1 MIKPPVGRGALRR
14 GGSRALAV
22 VAAAAAAAL
31 LAPQAASAAGAG
43 SFSPTASMP
52 FPRHGSVAAPLPDG
66 RVLVAGGQGNLFG
79 QTVHLASALVFDPST
94 NGFSAGG
101 IGQMGTARAG
111 AVAAPLPDGRVLV
124 AGGSDGG
131 VPFHSSAEIFDPRTN
146 TFTPTGSMSSPRFS
160 PVAAPLPDG
169 RILVA
174 GGRDG
179 GNDLSSAEVFN
190 PATNGFSSA
199 GSMGTAREGATAAPL
214 PDGQVLVAGGT
225 GLSSAEAFNPATNSF
240 SSAGIGQLGLR
251 QSGAAAAP
259 LPDGRVLVAG
269 GYDGSGPS
277 GSQASGEVFDPAT
290 NSFSSAGIGSM
301 ATARIDAAAAPL
313 PDGRVLVVGGRNYGI
328 TEIFAT
334 AEIFAASNGFS
345 YRVRGKRLLVT
356 VEASGTVEVKGEKGG
371 SRAASARKRKKRS
384 PLRPSS
390 ASGGPGTIAVPLR
403 LGKAAKGKLRRKGKV
418 RVRATITFS
427 PQGGLANSQT
437 AKLRIRAKSRKK
449 DREKHR

>member
-1 MIKPPVGRGALRR
+1 VIKPRLRR
-14 GGSRALAV
+14 GGLARAGSRALALV
-22 VAAAAAAAL
+22 ATVAAGAL
-31 LAPQAASAAGAG
+31 LAPQAANGAGAG
-43 SFSPTASMP
+43 SFSPTGSLP
-52 FPRHGSVAAPLPDG
+52 FPRHNLVAAPLPDGRVIVAGGQANLFGQTAHLASALVFDPAINGFSSGIGAMGTARAGAAAARLPDGRVLVVGGSDGNVPFHSSAEIFDPKTNTFSPTGSMSSPRFNPVAAPLPDG
-66 RVLVAGGQGNLFG
+66 RVLVAGG
-79 QTVHLASALVFDPST
+79 
-94 NGFSAGG
+94 
-101 IGQMGTARAG
+101 
-111 AVAAPLPDGRVLV
+111 
-124 AGGSDGG
+124 
-131 VPFHSSAEIFDPRTN
+131 
-146 TFTPTGSMSSPRFS
+146 
-160 PVAAPLPDG
+160 
-169 RILVA
+169 
-174 GGRDG
+174 RDG
-179 GNDLSSAEVFN
+179 AADLASAEVFN

-225 GLSSAEAFNPATNSF
+225 GLSSAEVFNPATNSF
-240 SSAGIGQLGLR
+240 SSAGIGQLSLR

-259 LPDGRVLVAG
+259 LPDGRVLVVG

-313 PDGRVLVVGGRNYGI
+313 GDGRVLVVGGRNYGI
-328 TEIFAT
+328 TQIFAT

-356 VEASGTVEVKGEKGG
+356 VQASGTVEVRGEKGG

-437 AKLRIRAKSRKK
+437 AKLKIKAKSRKK
-449 DREKHR
+449 DREKQK

>member
-43 SFSPTASMP
+43 SFSPTGSLP
-52 FPRHGSVAAPLPDG
+52 FPRS
-66 RVLVAGGQGNLFG
+66 
-79 QTVHLASALVFDPST
+79 
-94 NGFSAGG
+94 
-101 IGQMGTARAG
+101 G

-124 AGGSDGG
+124 AGG
-131 VPFHSSAEIFDPRTN
+131 
-146 TFTPTGSMSSPRFS
+146 
-160 PVAAPLPDG
+160 VATLFNQT
-169 RILVA
+169 VF
-174 GGRDG
+174 
-179 GNDLSSAEVFN
+179 LSSALVFD
-190 PATNGFSSA
+190 PTTNGFSSA
-199 GSMGTAREGATAAPL
+199 GIGDMGTART
-214 PDGQVLVAGGT
+214 
-225 GLSSAEAFNPATNSF
+225 
-240 SSAGIGQLGLR
+240 
-251 QSGAAAAP
+251 GAAAAP

-269 GYDGSGPS
+269 GDNGSS
-277 GSQASGEVFDPAT
+277 VLASAEVFDPAT
-290 NSFSSAGIGSM
+290 NSFSPVGSM
-301 ATARIDAAAAPL
+301 GTVRRGAAAATL
-313 PDGRVLVVGGRNYGI
+313 GDGRVLVASGLGAQVERL
-328 TEIFAT
+328 AS
-334 AEIFAASNGFS
+334 AEIFAASNAFS

-356 VEASGTVEVKGEKGG
+356 VQASGTVEVKGEKGG

-449 DREKHR
+449 DREKQR